1 MTGQQFDLAGIGD
14 LLRRVEEVHPSQGDD
29 HLTLD
34 ALVER
39 FAALSAEPGSVVV
52 ISLPNSARLLRMFF
66 AVSLAGHTP
75 VLLAPSTPPS
85 RVLGISRH
93 LGAYALVR
101 TCVRPVDYG
110 TGQVTPVDGVDLA
123 LFDDWPHRRHDPG
136 HVILMT
142 SGTSGMATGC
152 LHSVDSLLRN
162 ARRHVASIG
171 QREQDAVLVGLPV
184 FYSFGLV
191 AQVLGSLV
199 SGSPLILAG
208 PPFSVADYADTISR
222 YGVGVSAL
230 TPIQAKSIV
239 GVGEELPD
247 PLRILSIG
255 GQALDPSYVSRLVK
269 SNPGLNL
276 YLTYGL
282 TEAGPRVSTL
292 AAHREHPDRYHSVG
306 LPMDG
311 VEVLTRE
318 SSEYGEREL
327 LVRSDT
333 VYRQRVG
340 DIPLSKRGELIEP
353 GLLATGDMG
362 YVDDDGYVYVSSR
375 LSDFA
380 MVRGEKVSLATVRK
394 AAESLP
400 CVVRAAAR
408 VVSDGAGDDEYA
420 KVGLDIYV
428 NDFDVPSE
436 ADVRRSLRTLLTRS
450 ERPVEVRIHPLRSG
464 EFHK

>member
-1 MTGQQFDLAGIGD
+1 MTEQQFGVEGIGD
-14 LLRRVEEVHPSQGDD
+14 LLRRVEEIPPSQNDD
-29 HLTLD
+29 PLTLD

-39 FAALSAEPGSVVV
+39 FAALPAEPGSVVV
-52 ISLPNSARLLRMFF
+52 ISLPNSARLLRIFF

-75 VLLAPSTPPS
+75 VMLAPSTPPS
-85 RVLGISRH
+85 RVRDICRH
-93 LGAYALVR
+93 MGAYALIR
-101 TCVRPVDYG
+101 TSIRPTDYG
-110 TGQVTPVDGVDLA
+110 LSDTASIGGVDLA
-123 LFDDWPHRRHDPG
+123 VFTDWQYQRHGRG

-162 ARRHVASIG
+162 ARRHAASVG
-171 QREQDAVLVGLPV
+171 QTEKDTVLVSLPV

-191 AQVLGSLV
+191 AQVLGCLV
-199 SGSPLILAG
+199 SGASMILAG
-208 PPFSVADYADTISR
+208 PPFSVTNYVETITRHS
-222 YGVGVSAL
+222 VTVSAL
-230 TPIQAKSIV
+230 TPIQVKSVV
-239 GVGEELPD
+239 GVGEELPA
-247 PLRILSIG
+247 PLRTLSVG

-269 SNPGLNL
+269 LNPELGL

-292 AAHREHPDRYHSVG
+292 AAHREHPDRYRSVG
-306 LPMDG
+306 LPLDG

-333 VYRQRVG
+333 IYRKRVG
-340 DIPLSKRGELIEP
+340 EIPLSKRGELIEE

-375 LSDFA
+375 RSDFA

-400 CVVRAAAR
+400 NVVRAAAR
-408 VVSDGAGDDEYA
+408 VMADDGNDDDFA
-420 KVGLDIYV
+420 RVGLDVYV
-428 NDFDVPSE
+428 NDLDVPTE
-436 ADVRRSLRTLLTRS
+436 AEVQRSLRALLTRN
-450 ERPVEVRIHPLRSG
+450 ERPGEVRIHPLRSG